1 MGLYLPRAGEFIDL
15 KDQTASASGSLQ
27 HVFAYPGRDDL
38 LIKVV
43 RKNFAESKWTG
54 WRGWLKRRRR
64 LGVLTSALRTITEHL
79 AMRNAGLFPGRHLQ
93 EFVAVVETS
102 EGIGIVVRAVRGRDG
117 GYAPTLRTLLEQ
129 GRFTRETQALLDEF
143 ADWLISSPLIVG
155 DLHVGNVVLA
165 FDEEHGERLV
175 LIDGM
180 GEKNLVP
187 LNTFFPG
194 LNRSNTRDRLKRM
207 REVIARRLA
216 AAERAAPPASPS
228 TP

>member
-15 KDQTASASGSLQ
+15 KGQTAPASGSLQ
-27 HVFAYPGRDDL
+27 HVFACPGRDDL

-43 RKNFAESKWTG
+43 RKDFAESRWTG

-64 LGVLTSALRTITEHL
+64 LGVLTTALRTITEHL
-79 AMRNAGLFPGRHLQ
+79 AMRNAGLFPGRHVQ
-93 EFVAVVETS
+93 EFVSVAETS
-102 EGIGIVVRAVRGRDG
+102 EGIGIVVRALRGRDG
-117 GYAPTLRTLLEQ
+117 DYAPTLRTLLEQ

-143 ADWLISSPLIVG
+143 AEWLIGSPLIVG

-165 FDEEHGERLV
+165 WDEEHGERLV

-187 LNTFFPG
+187 LNTFFPA
-194 LNRSNTRDRLKRM
+194 LNRANTRDRLRRM
-207 REVIARRLA
+207 RQIIARRLA
-216 AAERAAPPASPS
+216 AAERAVPPAPAGVA
-228 TP
+228 